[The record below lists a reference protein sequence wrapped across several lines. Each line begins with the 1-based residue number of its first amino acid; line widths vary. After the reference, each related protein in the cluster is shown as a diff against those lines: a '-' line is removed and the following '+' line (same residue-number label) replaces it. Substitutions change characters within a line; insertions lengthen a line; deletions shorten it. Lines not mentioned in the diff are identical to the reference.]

1 MNKGD
6 VLQVPLVRIYEVAT
20 FYTMYNWEPVGNYQ
34 IQVYE
39 TPSVLQSSDPLQ
51 KAIQEN
57 KNKNKNNLEKMLE
70 IRYLTS
76 FSLL

>member
-20 FYTMYNWEPVGNYQ
+20 FYTMYNWEPVGNDQ

-39 TPSVLQSSDPLQ
+39 TPSMLQSSDPLQ
-51 KAIQEN
+51 EAIQE
-57 KNKNKNNLEKMLE
+57 NKNKNNLEKMLE
-70 IRYLTS
+70 IWYLTS